1 MALLPSDKYSVRL
14 IASGFTTLFLIIGLL
29 DPPYKYMV
37 LSFGVKL
44 IGDMNNPSSGECTT
58 GDYLEELQEIE
69 GEYINDLGF
78 CLGFCHSQQH
88 RPPASVPILL
98 GGLFS
103 SYPVPC
109 WTFIPYIL
117 NGELIIPLMSIAC
130 GVRLGYAIVR
140 HSTRWVRLFRAGLT
154 APAAHHPSR
163 S

>member
-14 IASGFTTLFLIIGLL
+14 LASGFTTLLFLPLL
-29 DPPYKYMV
+29 RLPYYYMV

-109 WTFIPYIL
+109 WTFIPYVL
-117 NGELIIPLMSIAC
+117 DSLVVGPLVSIAC
-130 GVRLGYAIVR
+130 GAIFCAR
-140 HSTRWVRLFRAGLT
+140 YYCDAG
-154 APAAHHPSR
+154 H
-163 S
+163 

>member
-14 IASGFTTLFLIIGLL
+14 IASFFTALFFLPLLGL
-29 DPPYKYMV
+29 PYYYMV

-109 WTFIPYIL
+109 WTFIPYVLDGVLVSTLL
-117 NGELIIPLMSIAC
+117 NIAC

>member
-1 MALLPSDKYSVRL
+1 MALLPSDKYSVRFAAL
-14 IASGFTTLFLIIGLL
+14 FFAASFLTSLFDL
-29 DPPYKYMV
+29 PYYYML

-88 RPPASVPILL
+88 RPPASVPIRL

-109 WTFIPYIL
+109 WTFIPYVL
-117 NGELIIPLMSIAC
+117 DDVLVLPLVSIAC